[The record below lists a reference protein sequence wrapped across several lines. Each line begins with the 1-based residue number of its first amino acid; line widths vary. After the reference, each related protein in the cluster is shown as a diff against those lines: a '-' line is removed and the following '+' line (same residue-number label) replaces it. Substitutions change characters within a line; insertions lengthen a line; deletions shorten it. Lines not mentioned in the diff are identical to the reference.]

1 MGQKIGEMILGHT
14 DSIVLEV
21 NCVPLFPNEAVVGTT
36 PMTEFETLVKAEV
49 VIGLALTTSRSFRV
63 GGGAVPKIDT
73 T

>member
-1 MGQKIGEMILGHT
+1 MSQKCVKMRLGHN

-49 VIGLALTTSRSFRV
+49 VTGLAFTTSRSFRV
-63 GGGAVPKIDT
+63 GGGAVPKIDK
-73 T
+73 